1 MSTVVYGPPFVVEA
15 ATPQAPPYSL
25 VATLKALGLYHED
38 AADPHWQNGVTV
50 WPWPSGTPDATVPCA
65 AGTSRVKEDGTPV
78 DIPIFGPI
86 TPYFADACSTI
97 SVHDQETYV
106 ERATVAIRATES
118 MPVERQLVSGF
129 FAPTNPFV
137 GDLNVSLLN
146 NGDPTDGQ
154 SSLALLENAIGASGK
169 QGIIHA
175 PPAVVS
181 AWDAS
186 GFTLVEEPSGFL
198 RTKRGTPVVVGD
210 GYIGQ
215 HPASVGAP
223 GDTEEWAWATGL
235 VSAWANPEPFM
246 IPATMREALDRET
259 NFVVYRAEKTFVVE
273 WDTELQAAVLVD
285 WSA

>member
-137 GDLNVSLLN
+137 GDSGVTLLPVA
-146 NGDPTDGQ
+146 GTVQTPKVA
-154 SSLALLENAIGASGK
+154 LARLENAIGATGK

-175 PPAVVS
+175 SPAVES
-181 AWDAS
+181 AWDSS
-186 GFTLVEEPSGFL
+186 GFTIESEDGVL
-198 RTKRGTPVVVGD
+198 RTKRGTPIVVGD

-215 HPASVGAP
+215 HPASTGAP
-223 GDTEEWAWATGL
+223 SDGQDWAWATGL
-235 VSAWANPEPFM
+235 VEVWANPEPFM
-246 IPATMREALDRET
+246 IPASMREALDRET

-273 WDTELQAAVLVD
+273 WDTELQAAVLVN
-285 WSA
+285 WAA

>member
-106 ERATVAIRATES
+106 ERATVAIRIA
-118 MPVERQLVSGF
+118 
-129 FAPTNPFV
+129 
-137 GDLNVSLLN
+137 
-146 NGDPTDGQ
+146 
-154 SSLALLENAIGASGK
+154 SS
-169 QGIIHA
+169 
-175 PPAVVS
+175 
-181 AWDAS
+181 
-186 GFTLVEEPSGFL
+186 
-198 RTKRGTPVVVGD
+198 
-210 GYIGQ
+210 
-215 HPASVGAP
+215 
-223 GDTEEWAWATGL
+223 
-235 VSAWANPEPFM
+235 
-246 IPATMREALDRET
+246 
-259 NFVVYRAEKTFVVE
+259 RACP
-273 WDTELQAAVLVD
+273 
-285 WSA
+285 

>member
-169 QGIIHA
+169 QGIIRPGSRLSRSRPGSFA
-175 PPAVVS
+175 RSVEPRS
-181 AWDAS
+181 WLGTGTS
-186 GFTLVEEPSGFL
+186 GSTRRRLARQVTLKSGRGRPGLCL
-198 RTKRGTPVVVGD
+198 RGRTLSR
-210 GYIGQ
+210 
-215 HPASVGAP
+215 S
-223 GDTEEWAWATGL
+223 
-235 VSAWANPEPFM
+235 
-246 IPATMREALDRET
+246 
-259 NFVVYRAEKTFVVE
+259 
-273 WDTELQAAVLVD
+273 
-285 WSA
+285 